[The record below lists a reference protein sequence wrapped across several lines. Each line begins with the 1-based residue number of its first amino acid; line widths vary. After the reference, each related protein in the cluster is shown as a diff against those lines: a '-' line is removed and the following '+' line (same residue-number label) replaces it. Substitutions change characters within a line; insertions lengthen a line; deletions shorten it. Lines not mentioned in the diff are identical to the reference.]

1 MTREEIDALL
11 RDMKSPI
18 NKLVERYK
26 KATGKNPGETRCA
39 RKADSRDGYI
49 SKTLLLDEIDNE
61 RDRLVSLNMLGAEH
75 VLTHHGRRLVE
86 EAPAER
92 VIRIPDGFVY
102 FTSFDGENYLVSMT
116 IPISKEQF
124 DALGSG
130 TEIWEVIN

>member
-1 MTREEIDALL
+1 MTREEIDVLL
-11 RDMKSPI
+11 KDMKSPI
-18 NKLVERYK
+18 DKLVERYK
-26 KATGKNPGETRCA
+26 KATGRNPGETRCI
-39 RKADSRDGYI
+39 RRADSRDGYI
-49 SKTLLLDEIDNE
+49 SKMHLLDEIDGE
-61 RDRLVSLNMLGAEH
+61 RDRLVSLDMLGAEH
-75 VLTHHGRRLVE
+75 VLTRHGRRLVE

-92 VIRIPDGFVY
+92 VIRVPDGFVY